1 MTVKTYPLK
10 DFPVCVLRGVRTD
23 MEHHRHKYYELVYVY
38 EGMVDHVLNGE
49 HHILTEGNYFLLSPD
64 DVHTYVSI
72 NKEPFRII
80 NFMFHPALIDSSF
93 TLETPFKEIIKHPS
107 IGVSRKKLLKSPLG
121 VQFFD
126 DDRRLRPM
134 FLNAFSEYKQKKI
147 GYVNALRATAEIF
160 ILACL
165 RNVCVEQE
173 SEQQNVVINKIIE
186 YVNENYLEDI
196 SLSSMCDSMGYNV
209 QYISRVFKTQVG
221 MNFSTFL
228 INKRIQKACS
238 LLLSSDM
245 TIQQIANEV
254 GYSNMGF
261 FYNSFKKIMGET
273 PAEFRNK

>member
-1 MTVKTYPLK
+1 
-10 DFPVCVLRGVRTD
+10 
-23 MEHHRHKYYELVYVY
+23 
-38 EGMVDHVLNGE
+38 
-49 HHILTEGNYFLLSPD
+49 
-64 DVHTYVSI
+64 
-72 NKEPFRII
+72 
-80 NFMFHPALIDSSF
+80 
-93 TLETPFKEIIKHPS
+93 
-107 IGVSRKKLLKSPLG
+107 
-121 VQFFD
+121 
-126 DDRRLRPM
+126 M

-173 SEQQNVVINKIIE
+173 NEQQNAVINKIIE